1 MKHLTIILGLISFPI
16 FAQIDVAKEPHHV
29 SIFKNNQIQILNG
42 DLKRGDTSFFH
53 IHTRPSLVFVFTDSH
68 TNGQDKDL
76 GWKENI
82 RKAGSVIF
90 KPFDTPQVHRTTN
103 LNLENYQMHDV
114 EISTN
119 PANILV
125 TPLTQL
131 ATYLE
136 LTNKYLLGY
145 RIDLLANDLSFKAR
159 YFTLI
164 TVMKGA
170 NIEVKKLN
178 KHARVIAKKDFI
190 TLEPGESIRIS
201 KTTNSEI
208 FITEFLQYLCNYKP
222 SS

>member
-1 MKHLTIILGLISFPI
+1 MKLINIILGLISFPI
-16 FAQIDVAKEPHHV
+16 LAQIDVAKEPHHV

-76 GWKENI
+76 GWKENK

-119 PANILV
+119 PGNKSV

-131 ATYLE
+131 ATFIE

-145 RIDLLANDLSFKAR
+145 RIDLSAKDLSFKAR

-170 NIEVKKLN
+170 HIKVN
-178 KHARVIAKKDFI
+178 KSNKQTRVIGKKDFI
-190 TLEPGESIRIS
+190 TLEPGESISIPI
-201 KTTNSEI
+201 TTNSEI
-208 FITEFLQYLCNYKP
+208 FITEFLQ
-222 SS
+222 